1 MSTQLLLPQIASLL
15 SCSESV
21 PNVEIT
27 GAVIDSRNVFLGCL
41 FVALDG
47 EHVDGHDYVAAARKA
62 GASAA
67 LVSKLQDDS
76 LPQLLVADVTKAFG
90 EIAKYW
96 LKQCKTKVVAVTG
109 SNGKTTVKEMI
120 ASILSQYG
128 TVVATKGNLNND
140 LGVPLTIMNITPSTD
155 FAVIEMG
162 ASHRGDIA
170 RLVEIAPPQVSV
182 INNVA
187 AAHLEGFGDL
197 TGVAKAKAEIF
208 LGLVKDGVGIV
219 NADMDFV
226 NEWKQVLAD
235 RKVVSFALEQPADI
249 SALDLQLDTTSSH
262 FMVDI
267 KGEFDYINLSLP
279 GKHNVANALAAI
291 AVTTAMDVPAAAI
304 VKGLAAVSSIP
315 HRLQLRTGLNQ
326 SQLIDDSYNAN
337 PGSYKQALATLVSF
351 TGQHYLV
358 LGDFGE
364 LGHDSKHI
372 HSQMGLQAKESGVK
386 CLFTIGAE
394 SEQASK
400 AYGTG
405 AQHFKT
411 IEALKDKL
419 KDELSSDVVCLIK
432 GSRFMQLDKLADA
445 LAESGES

>member
-1 MSTQLLLPQIASLL
+1 MKTQLLLPQLAELL
-15 SCSESV
+15 GCNDSV

-27 GAVIDSRNVFLGCL
+27 GAVIDSRQAFLGCL

-47 EHVDGHDYVAAARKA
+47 EHVDGHDYLAAARKA

-67 LVSKLQDDS
+67 LVSKIQDDS

-96 LKQCKTKVVAVTG
+96 LKQCQTKVVAITG

-120 ASILSQYG
+120 ASILSQWG

-140 LGVPLTIMNITPSTD
+140 LGVPLTLMNLKPSTD
-155 FAVIEMG
+155 FAVVEMG
-162 ASHRGDIA
+162 ASQRGDIS
-170 RLVEIAPPQVSV
+170 RLVEIAPPDVSV

-197 TGVAKAKAEIF
+197 LGVAKAKAEIF
-208 LGLVKDGVGIV
+208 LGLVDEGVGII

-226 NEWKQVLAD
+226 EQWKQVLSD
-235 RKVVSFALEQPADI
+235 RQVLSFGLDSDADI
-249 SALDLQLDTTSSH
+249 KALDLQLDASSSH
-262 FMVDI
+262 FMVEL

-291 AVTTAMDVPAAAI
+291 AVTSAMNVPAIAI
-304 VKGLAAVSSIP
+304 VKGLAAVSSVP
-315 HRLQLRTGLNQ
+315 HRLQLRQGVNQ

-337 PGSYKQALATLVSF
+337 PGSYKQALATLSSF
-351 TGQHYLV
+351 KGEHWLV

-364 LGHDSKHI
+364 LGDESEQLHR
-372 HSQMGLQAKESGVK
+372 QMGLDAKESQVK
-386 CLFTIGAE
+386 KLWTIGSE
-394 SEQASK
+394 SKQASK
-400 AYGTG
+400 AYGIG
-405 AQHFKT
+405 AEHFNN
-411 IEALKDKL
+411 IEALKNKL

-432 GSRFMQLDKLADA
+432 GSRFMQLDQLADA
-445 LAESGES
+445 LVEGGES

>member
-15 SCSESV
+15 GCSGTV

-27 GAVIDSRNVFLGCL
+27 GAVIDSRKVFLGCL

-47 EHVDGHDYVAAARKA
+47 EHVDGHDYIDAARKA

-76 LPQLLVADVTKAFG
+76 LPQIVVADVTKAFG

-96 LKQCKTKVVAVTG
+96 LKQCRTKVVAITG
-109 SNGKTTVKEMI
+109 SNGKTSVKEMI

-128 TVVATKGNLNND
+128 TVVATQGNLNND
-140 LGVPLTIMNITPSTD
+140 LGVPLTVMNVTPATD
-155 FAVIEMG
+155 YAVIEMG
-162 ASHRGDIA
+162 ASQRGDIS
-170 RLVEIAPPQVSV
+170 RLVDIAPPQVSV

-197 TGVAKAKAEIF
+197 LGVAKAKAEIF
-208 LGLVKDGVGIV
+208 LGLVQDGVGVI

-226 NEWKQVLAD
+226 EAWKQVLAD
-235 RKVVSFALEQPADI
+235 RKVISFALDKPADI
-249 SALDLQLDTTSSH
+249 TALDLQLDPTSSH
-262 FMVDI
+262 FMVNL

-291 AVTTAMDVPAAAI
+291 AVATALDVPATAI
-304 VKGLAAVSSIP
+304 VKGLASISGVS
-315 HRLQLRTGLNQ
+315 HRLQLRTGIKQ

-337 PGSYKQALATLVSF
+337 PGSYQQALATLSSF
-351 TGQHYLV
+351 SGQYWLV

-364 LGHDSKHI
+364 LGTDSEQLHY
-372 HSQMGLQAKESGVK
+372 QMGLDARDAGVQR
-386 CLFTIGAE
+386 LWTIGKQ
-394 SEQASK
+394 SKQANK
-400 AYGTG
+400 AYGNG
-405 AQHFKT
+405 AEHFNN
-411 IEALKDKL
+411 IESLKDKL
-419 KDELSSDVVCLIK
+419 KEELSSDVVCLIK
-432 GSRFMQLDKLADA
+432 GSRFMQLDQLADS
-445 LAESGES
+445 LVVEGES